1 MKLSTLLVGIASIL
15 FLVAASE
22 RTYMGHQVVD
32 KEFPIDGGKTKWL
45 PVTEAGPIPAETQAF
60 KVEVAGISLQR
71 SILSPRQAALAWQ
84 FALTVKTSNT
94 LEHVVVEEVYP
105 SSVARVVVDDHSPSF
120 REGRTWS
127 GSSPSIEPSPN
138 STAWLFN
145 DNDSV
150 FVFRFT
156 ITPAGGPDVVL
167 YQPSWISRPT
177 KELTRQAVLKIHD
190 GK

>member
-1 MKLSTLLVGIASIL
+1 MKLKIPLIAIVSLL
-15 FLVAASE
+15 FLTAASE
-22 RTYMGHQVVD
+22 RTYMGYQVVD
-32 KEFPIDGGKTKWL
+32 KEFPIDGGRTKWL

-60 KVEVAGISLQR
+60 KIEVAGVFVQH
-71 SILSPRQAALAWQ
+71 SILSPRQAALSWQ
-84 FALTVKTSNT
+84 FVLTLKTPNG

-105 SSVARVVVDDHSPSF
+105 SSVARVVVNDHSPSI
-120 REGRTWS
+120 RGGRTWS
-127 GSSPSIEPSPN
+127 GSSASIEPSPN

-156 ITPAGGPDVVL
+156 ITPVASPDVIL
-167 YQPSWISRPT
+167 YQPAWISRPA
-177 KELTRQAVLKIHD
+177 KELFRQAVLKIQG